1 MSNTST
7 HSTTRRLTE
16 GGICIALALVLSY
29 LKIPIG
35 LSFGGFGGSIT
46 LVMVPLILFAVRYG
60 APWGILAG
68 VAFGTLKYFF
78 AEGFAMSWVSIIFD
92 YSVAY
97 GAVGQAPA
105 RSLRRL
111 PRPLCHPLHLG
122 RDGLRA
128 VYARGIHGHD
138 HDLSRVLLRA
148 VQRHVYAAEHDP
160 RNHHLR
166 AADEARS
173 EAAERRVKNNMAARQ
188 RCICSLR
195 RAGVR

>member
-7 HSTTRRLTE
+7 HSSTRRLTE

-78 AEGFAMSWVSIIFD
+78 AEGFAVSWVSIIFD
-92 YSVAY
+92 YS
-97 GAVGQAPA
+97 
-105 RSLRRL
+105 
-111 PRPLCHPLHLG
+111 
-122 RDGLRA
+122 LRA
-128 VYARGIHGHD
+128 FSA
-138 HDLSRVLLRA
+138 
-148 VQRHVYAAEHDP
+148 
-160 RNHHLR
+160 
-166 AADEARS
+166 
-173 EAAERRVKNNMAARQ
+173 
-188 RCICSLR
+188 R
-195 RAGVR
+195 RATTIPSSRSQPSPAASAALSSTLSPV

>member
-1 MSNTST
+1 M
-7 HSTTRRLTE
+7 
-16 GGICIALALVLSY
+16 LSY

-78 AEGFAMSWVSIIFD
+78 AEGFAVSWVSIIFD

-97 GAVGQAPA
+97 GAVGLAGLF
-105 RSLRRL
+105 RVKDND
-111 PRPLCHPLHLG
+111 C
-122 RDGLRA
+122 DGLRA

-138 HDLSRVLLRA
+138 HDLSCVLLRA

-160 RNHHLR
+160 RDRHLR
-166 AADEARS
+166 VADEARS
-173 EAAERRVKNNMAARQ
+173 EAAERRVKK
-188 RCICSLR
+188 
-195 RAGVR
+195 

>member
-7 HSTTRRLTE
+7 HSSTRRLAE

-78 AEGFAMSWVSIIFD
+78 AEGFAVSWVSIIFD

-97 GAVGQAPA
+97 GAVGGPFPREGQRLFQAPA

-111 PRPLCHPLHLG
+111 CRPLRHPLYL
-122 RDGLRA
+122 RCDGLRA

-138 HDLSRVLLRA
+138 HDVSRVLLRA

-160 RNHHLR
+160 RDRHLR
-166 AADEARS
+166 VADEARS
-173 EAAERRVKNNMAARQ
+173 EAAERRVKK
-188 RCICSLR
+188 
-195 RAGVR
+195 